1 MEENDKSQP
10 GVAGKTFR
18 YDLWRGGFDG
28 VLDTGTNTFNL
39 FIAIRYFDAGTG
51 AKSLIAAA
59 PWIGMVLSLA
69 LVHYA
74 SKTGAKK
81 SICGS
86 IPAIATGFFLVL
98 AALSDKLGIFTT
110 LILLAYLFKSAIL
123 PFLTSIYNDNYPSD
137 QRGELFSRPLQM
149 TVGVSVCFGF
159 LASHALDLSLDYY
172 VYIYLF
178 LGFCGFGKAFAIFSL
193 PSKNIE
199 KGYENPFGNLKYL
212 FKDRLFGYVLL
223 TWFIMGFA
231 NLWIQPLRV
240 DYVTSSQWGIEGSA
254 TLVNLIVNIIPH
266 TMLLLFLPFW
276 GRLFDR
282 VNFIVLRICLNILFA
297 SGIALFFLTKDP
309 VIIGIGSGLI
319 GVAFS
324 GGSIAWN
331 LWVTKFAPPG
341 KATAYMSVHVFLTG
355 IRGTVGPALG
365 FWTVGKIG
373 PRAIGFISAGMM
385 AIATLMLIPEI
396 KHGKID
402 KKS

>member
-1 MEENDKSQP
+1 MEENDKSQL
-10 GVAGKTFR
+10 GVARKTFR

-28 VLDTGTNTFNL
+28 VLDTGTHTFNL
-39 FIAIRYFDAGTG
+39 FIAISYFDASSSE
-51 AKSLIAAA
+51 KSLIAAA
-59 PWIGMVLSLA
+59 PWIGMVLSLV

-81 SICGS
+81 SLCGS
-86 IPAIATGFFLVL
+86 IPALATGVFLVL
-98 AALSDKLGIFTT
+98 AALANKIGVFIT
-110 LILLAYLFKSAIL
+110 LILLAYILKAAIL

-137 QRGELFSRPLQM
+137 QRGTLFSKPLQM

-159 LASHALDLSLDYY
+159 IASYALDLSLDNY

-178 LGFCGFGKAFAIFSL
+178 LGLCGIGKAFAIFSI
-193 PSKNIE
+193 PTKNIE
-199 KGYENPFGNLKYL
+199 KGYENPFGNLKYI

-240 DYVTSSQWGIEGSA
+240 DYVTSSEWGIEGSA
-254 TLVNLIVNIIPH
+254 SLVNLIINIIPH
-266 TMLLLFLPFW
+266 SMLLLFLPLW
-276 GRLFDR
+276 GKLFDR
-282 VNFIVLRICLNILFA
+282 INFITLRIFLNILFA
-297 SGIALFFLTKDP
+297 SGIALFFSTKDP

-331 LWVTKFAPPG
+331 LWVTKFSPPG

-396 KHGKID
+396 KHGKINE
-402 KKS
+402 KS

>member
-10 GVAGKTFR
+10 GVAEKTFR

-39 FIAIRYFDAGTG
+39 FIAIRYFDAGSG
-51 AKSLIAAA
+51 EKSLIAAA
-59 PWIGMVLSLA
+59 PWIGMVLSLV

-86 IPAIATGFFLVL
+86 LPAVATGIFLIL
-98 AALSDKLGIFTT
+98 AALADRLSIFAV
-110 LILLAYLFKSAIL
+110 LILIAYIFKSAIL

-137 QRGELFSRPLQM
+137 QRGELFSKPLQM
-149 TVGVSVCFGF
+149 TVGISVLFGF
-159 LASHALDLSLDYY
+159 LASQALDLSLDNY

-178 LGFCGFGKAFAIFSL
+178 LGLCGLGKAFAIFSI

-199 KGYENPFGNLKYL
+199 KGYENPFGNLKYI

-240 DYVTSSQWGIEGSA
+240 DYVTSREWGIEGSA

-266 TMLLLFLPFW
+266 TLLLLFLPFW
-276 GRLFDR
+276 GKLFDK
-282 VNFIVLRICLNILFA
+282 VNFITLRIFLNILFA
-297 SGIALFFLTKDP
+297 SGIALFFSTKDP

-331 LWVTKFAPPG
+331 LWITKFAPPG

-385 AIATLMLIPEI
+385 IIATLMLIPEI

-402 KKS
+402 KES

>member
-81 SICGS
+81 SNCGS

-98 AALSDKLGIFTT
+98 AALSDKLGIFTA

-193 PSKNIE
+193 PSQNIE

-276 GRLFDR
+276 GKLFDR

-331 LWVTKFAPPG
+331 LWVTKFAPLG

-355 IRGTVGPALG
+355 IRGTIGPALG

-385 AIATLMLIPEI
+385 ILATLMLVPEI